1 MAWDWLDTLSL
12 LVFLC
17 TMCSLIVLCAY
28 DIFLWVRNDLRELIA
43 VGSSFAVLVFG
54 SVLLLSS
61 RKIAL
66 RTSFADIPKL
76 YVPINSSDLPKPVY
90 GLVQTA
96 LSRSASIRASAKPLL
111 GDIAD
116 SIGRGKPQSTF
127 EGLHFRDAAICTFA
141 ALEEAVCQISD
152 YLERDRRMTGRMYL
166 LFLSD
171 REVVS
176 EDIAQL
182 YIERYEKIRFS
193 DEEMDENDYREFM
206 KLFTA
211 LVRSIGVMR

>member
-1 MAWDWLDTLSL
+1 MRPISRFGCFNMAWDWLDTLSL

-54 SVLLLSS
+54 
-61 RKIAL
+61 
-66 RTSFADIPKL
+66 
-76 YVPINSSDLPKPVY
+76 SDLPKPVY

>member
-43 VGSSFAVLVFG
+43 VGSSFAVL
-54 SVLLLSS
+54 
-61 RKIAL
+61 IAL